1 MFDAVTL
8 SKYGAVLA
16 TLLAAGFGA
25 PIPEELPVVGAG
37 ALVGHDAQEVADYS
51 ALDDAYDEFDEQ
63 AEAFAAVAGGSV
75 EHYRPPKPQRPTHL
89 TRWWI
94 MLGVCIFGVVLGDVV
109 IYSAGRIW
117 GTKLLRRKWV
127 QRRILPPDKQ
137 AKIEANFDKYGILI
151 LLGARLTPGIRTPVF
166 MMAGVLKMPLSRF
179 LLADCLYAI
188 PGVNLLFWLAYL
200 FTDQFVAAIHAVE
213 RHRPLVMVA
222 VLSAVGGVILYK
234 LLSGRQL
241 STGDVQEIP
250 PLVKPV
256 GVVTHAVEQTVERAV
271 GKTMQVGA
279 KVADRMIHPRGGGPK
294 KPPHEEVAAGP
305 PPAAPE
311 PAAPQPPAHHQP
323 PSAG

>member
-16 TLLAAGFGA
+16 ALLAAGFGA

-37 ALVGHDAQEVADYS
+37 ALVGHDAQDVADYT
-51 ALDDAYDEFDEQ
+51 ALDDAYEEFDEA
-63 AEAFAAVAGGSV
+63 AESHASVAGGSV
-75 EHYRPPKPQRPTHL
+75 EYFRPTRPERPSHL

-213 RHRPLVMVA
+213 KHRPLVMVA

-234 LLSGRQL
+234 MLSTRQL
-241 STGDVQEIP
+241 STGDVREIP
-250 PLVKPV
+250 SLVKPV
-256 GVVTHAVEQTVERAV
+256 GVVTHAVEQTVEKAV
-271 GKTMQVGA
+271 GKTMQMGA
-279 KVADRMIHPRGGGPK
+279 KVADRMIHPLGGPK
-294 KPPHEEVAAGP
+294 KPPHEAPDQP

-311 PAAPQPPAHHQP
+311 PAVPQPPAPNP
-323 PSAG
+323 PAAG